1 MLDSNER
8 RDISTK
14 GVELIKTF
22 EAFKPDA
29 YIPVKGDVPTIGYG
43 FTKGVKMGDTIT
55 LEEATRRLAVELRP
69 YVKAVNDSCTK
80 YPTQNQFDAM
90 VSLAY
95 NIGVAGFKGSSV
107 VRYHNAGDTNAT
119 LRSFMLWNKCKGNII
134 NGLVRRRNKEA
145 LLYAS

>member
-1 MLDSNER
+1 MLDKSER
-8 RDISTK
+8 RTLSDR
-14 GVELIKTF
+14 GVELIKSF
-22 EAFKPDA
+22 EGFKDHA
-29 YIPVKGDVPTIGYG
+29 YIPVAGDVPTIGYG
-43 FTKGVKMGDTIT
+43 FTQGVEMGDTIT
-55 LEEATRRLAVELRP
+55 LESATKRLAVELQP
-69 YVKAVNDSCTK
+69 YVRAVNDSCTR

-95 NIGVAGFKGSSV
+95 NIGVGGFSKSSV

-145 LLYAS
+145 LVYAS